1 MSLHNKHILIA
12 PVEIAGYYTNL
23 HKGLKS
29 LGVKCDYVTFDHH
42 PFGYRGESLN
52 PYLICLAKRCKR
64 SKFNQIMNPLLSIFQ
79 RLAFEF
85 LIGLWGIY
93 AIFKYDIFIFG
104 FGRSLLRW
112 NIDLPIL
119 KILRKKTI
127 SVLGH
132 GSEARPAFIDGSY
145 QTKEGLHTSV
155 EFIQKRTKAISKVVK
170 FHQKYCNIVL
180 GTPFSTTQYAHTSFI
195 NMFVIGIPFQIN
207 NIDLRKHN
215 ENPLSLISQRP
226 VRILHSPSHPAAKG
240 TPIINKAIENL
251 RKRGFNIEFITV
263 TDRLYSDVLNEIQYC
278 DFVVDQ
284 VYSDTPM
291 AGFATEAAWFGKP
304 AVVGGYDFDYLKKFV
319 PEEMWPPSKLCTPS
333 QIEHA
338 IEELIVN
345 REERLKLGEEAEKFV
360 QEKWSAKEIARRYLK
375 LIEEDIPNDWWLD
388 PKLVNYVYGAV
399 QSCERSKEIIRQM
412 VKRFGV
418 RSLCLSHR
426 PDLEATFLEFSGIDS
441 L

>member
-52 PYLICLAKRCKR
+52 PYLISLAKRCKR
-64 SKFNQIMNPLLSIFQ
+64 SKFNQITNPLLSIFQ

-112 NIDLPIL
+112 NIDLQLL
-119 KILRKKTI
+119 KILRKNTI

-207 NIDLRKHN
+207 NIYLRKHN

-226 VRILHSPSHPAAKG
+226 VRIPTFTKSS
-240 TPIINKAIENL
+240 
-251 RKRGFNIEFITV
+251 
-263 TDRLYSDVLNEIQYC
+263 
-278 DFVVDQ
+278 
-284 VYSDTPM
+284 
-291 AGFATEAAWFGKP
+291 
-304 AVVGGYDFDYLKKFV
+304 
-319 PEEMWPPSKLCTPS
+319 
-333 QIEHA
+333 
-338 IEELIVN
+338 
-345 REERLKLGEEAEKFV
+345 
-360 QEKWSAKEIARRYLK
+360 
-375 LIEEDIPNDWWLD
+375 
-388 PKLVNYVYGAV
+388 
-399 QSCERSKEIIRQM
+399 SC
-412 VKRFGV
+412 
-418 RSLCLSHR
+418 
-426 PDLEATFLEFSGIDS
+426 
-441 L
+441 